1 MKILELNIEYFAYDK
16 DHFEIKSLSGQ
27 SISVNKGERIAVIG
41 ASGCGKSSLLKIISG
56 LEKNFSGF
64 IKKDAKTSFVL
75 QEYGLFPW
83 KKLGQ
88 NIALPLKL
96 EKKDKKYIDKK
107 VSFISKTLGIE
118 EILDKFPD
126 NVSGGQKQR
135 VAIARALITDPDL
148 LLLDEPFNSL
158 DSLTRE
164 DIQDMVLNIA
174 SKRKMAFIIVTHNIE
189 ECVYMA
195 DRVLIMDAD
204 GDNEFM
210 DIERDGIS
218 NKDFRNTALYY
229 EQVNILRNKLRSKM
243 GGNNSEK

>member
-16 DHFEIKSLSGQ
+16 DRFEIKSLSGQ

-96 EKKDKKYIDKK
+96 EKKTK
-107 VSFISKTLGIE
+107 
-118 EILDKFPD
+118 
-126 NVSGGQKQR
+126 
-135 VAIARALITDPDL
+135 
-148 LLLDEPFNSL
+148 
-158 DSLTRE
+158 
-164 DIQDMVLNIA
+164 
-174 SKRKMAFIIVTHNIE
+174 
-189 ECVYMA
+189 
-195 DRVLIMDAD
+195 
-204 GDNEFM
+204 
-210 DIERDGIS
+210 
-218 NKDFRNTALYY
+218 NT
-229 EQVNILRNKLRSKM
+229 
-243 GGNNSEK
+243 